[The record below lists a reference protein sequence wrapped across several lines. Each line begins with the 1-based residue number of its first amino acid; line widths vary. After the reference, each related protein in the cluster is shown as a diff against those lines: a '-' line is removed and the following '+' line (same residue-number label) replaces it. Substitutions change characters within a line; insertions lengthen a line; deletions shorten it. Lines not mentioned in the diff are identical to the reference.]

1 MSFFP
6 LSLSLSIPVCAVR
19 IVFCRHAN
27 DPSEGSAV
35 TTYSIDPATRG
46 LFSPVQNF
54 TFHMDAPGPNAS
66 RQDAPHPHGAYV
78 DPSGRYV
85 LVPDLGADLIRIFAI
100 DQLSGG
106 LKPVRPFVTEPGLG
120 PRHVAFWLPRGA
132 VSVGDGHG
140 EVYMYLVSELTNTV
154 TGFRVG
160 YSAAGMSFT
169 KVYKESPVGQD
180 KPGPEGSKAS
190 AITVS
195 VCFLSLSLSVSLSS
209 KLTLQPQNTHLI
221 ISNRLDHTFG
231 SNNDSFALFSIA
243 NANGSAFAAPSFH
256 SLRPAYGSNPR
267 QFDISDSAAAVAG
280 GGRDRLVATA
290 IQDSHEVVVARWD
303 AGRQAPGPLYA
314 KLGMKGEV
322 PAVVWDY

>member
-1 MSFFP
+1 
-6 LSLSLSIPVCAVR
+6 
-19 IVFCRHAN
+19 
-27 DPSEGSAV
+27 
-35 TTYSIDPATRG
+35 
-46 LFSPVQNF
+46 
-54 TFHMDAPGPNAS
+54 MDAPGPNPS

-106 LKPVRPFVTEPGLG
+106 LKPVRPFATEPGLG

-132 VSVGDGHG
+132 VSVGGA

-169 KVYKESPVGQD
+169 KVYKESTFGQD
-180 KPGPEGSKAS
+180 KLGPEGSKAS

-195 VCFLSLSLSVSLSS
+195 VCSLSLSLSLSLCVCVCVCVCLSI
-209 KLTLQPQNTHLI
+209 KLTIQPQNTHLI

-243 NANGSAFAAPSFH
+243 NGSAFAAPSFRG
-256 SLRPAYGSNPR
+256 LRPAYGFNPR
-267 QFDISDSAAAVAG
+267 QFDISGSAAAVAG

-290 IQDSHEVVVARWD
+290 MQDSHEVVVARWD
-303 AGRQAPGPLYA
+303 VAGQAPGALYA
-314 KLGMKGEV
+314 KVGLEGEV
-322 PAVVWDY
+322 PAVVWDS